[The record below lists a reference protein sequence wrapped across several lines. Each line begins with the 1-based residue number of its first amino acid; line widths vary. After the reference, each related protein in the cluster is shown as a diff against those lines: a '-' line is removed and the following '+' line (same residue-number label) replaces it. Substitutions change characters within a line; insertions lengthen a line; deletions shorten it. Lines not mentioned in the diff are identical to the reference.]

1 MPMSAVRVTK
11 NRTIEFTKKK
21 VGGLLDQDYVFKF
34 CPNISDEPNH
44 VMIECGHKDND
55 DKSDAFILTIDQL
68 KKLAEVID
76 EVLFDIDSTK
86 NAINQYAN
94 FVDDMCSRI
103 EDKEVTKVELWTGE
117 PVTLDQSE
125 DFFGNIYMHLDYYTK
140 NGVKHSS
147 DIISNEVEEG
157 KNDTIAELMK
167 SYVDKGLLERFD
179 FVKEKYDEVKKS
191 ILERRVSNINFDDLF
206 SALKKFE
213 SSVTGSTI
221 ESDKNK

>member
-1 MPMSAVRVTK
+1 
-11 NRTIEFTKKK
+11 
-21 VGGLLDQDYVFKF
+21 
-34 CPNISDEPNH
+34 
-44 VMIECGHKDND
+44 
-55 DKSDAFILTIDQL
+55 
-68 KKLAEVID
+68 
-76 EVLFDIDSTK
+76 
-86 NAINQYAN
+86 
-94 FVDDMCSRI
+94 
-103 EDKEVTKVELWTGE
+103 
-117 PVTLDQSE
+117 
-125 DFFGNIYMHLDYYTK
+125 MHLDYYTK

-167 SYVDKGLLERFD
+167 SYVDRGLLERFD

-191 ILERRVSNINFDDLF
+191 IIDRRVSNINFDDLF